1 MRITNYHRTERA
13 AQENDMKTFIETGD
27 SRETSKEIM
36 EAIVFVAGGDS
47 AEAVRIWEEPTEAE
61 LLAIWERVTQNGLH
75 DASEFCWGCEGS
87 KWADSKKKEDE

>member
-1 MRITNYHRTERA
+1 
-13 AQENDMKTFIETGD
+13 MKTFIETGD

-36 EAIVFVAGGDS
+36 DAIVFVAGGDS

>member
-1 MRITNYHRTERA
+1 
-13 AQENDMKTFIETGD
+13 MKTFIETAD

-61 LLAIWERVTQNGLH
+61 MLAIWERVTQNGLH
-75 DASEFCWGCEGS
+75 NASAFFWGCDGS
-87 KWADSKKKEDE
+87 KWADSIKMEDE